1 MITQNQKNNKNR
13 EGLINMSGDGV
24 EDEVMANFCLQSL
37 LIWSAIRLRGRRAR
51 IRRHV
56 ARSAIDVGKDGCAL
70 SPAIWSGAVGAS
82 GKTPRGGLRFCV
94 KRRF

>member
-1 MITQNQKNNKNR
+1 
-13 EGLINMSGDGV
+13 MSGDGV
-24 EDEVMANFCLQSL
+24 EDEVMGEFL
-37 LIWSAIRLRGRRAR
+37 LAELVDLERYPIAWSASTEYAAMLREVRLMLA
-51 IRRHV
+51 
-56 ARSAIDVGKDGCAL
+56 KDGCAL